1 MSGQPNVNSSDK
13 GKFREQYLASLELR
27 AKLDNVNL
35 QANRVYK
42 RTGQLPSEPSDFR
55 SLEEKLADSERL
67 RHEARA
73 SLTDIAD
80 GREANKISIEM
91 TPDQLLFY
99 SQQKDT
105 INAIIKQQFKLGVYA
120 DTFLPFLTRY
130 MNDTAANYGISTGL
144 QQASGANVVL
154 NGENLIRQITNME
167 QLEELVRLILRDGR
181 ITTEDHQF
189 VAMMGAIQ
197 GLIRI
202 LDFGGMNPYE
212 EIKTFRNEA
221 DRTDMYEMLNDILQ
235 EIPTKVQ
242 ISRKMDILRRF
253 LNAGDMGQVKTEME
267 RIQQLCEV
275 SPDAIQQHTI
285 LMNAFTENTREKAD
299 APRQPYT
306 DEPTGGTDQQGNPR
320 PAEKVGEAK
329 TQADLDSIRPTKG
342 GREEWVKSLSKKLSA
357 ATEAAGAAAGGGSS
371 APLFKYT
378 SGTQGAALGKNI
390 DNYIL
395 NNWELLKKID
405 EADPRDEDYM
415 RDILEELI
423 HGGAATKAAPPPMAE
438 AEKVWTDTGSV
449 GSEDTVESTG
459 YGFKGLKSQNAKNR
473 VVFKGRGL
481 GVKPP
486 RKYHSPNAT
495 DWSKGVNQTKRFVPI
510 GRYIINK
517 HRLDDDVVA
526 MKRPAG
532 SCIKD
537 FPSTRVSSKLG
548 KVIRHIVGGGIPEFD
563 ALEDL
568 DDNEKAYL
576 HNLAKETHIIDR
588 LSIPAPKKSE
598 SDKEIDKFN
607 VMRGEIMSG
616 NDNKELVK
624 KFKLLTM
631 KLMNRNQLPKGQARD
646 ILFDLTS
653 MGF

>member
-242 ISRKMDILRRF
+242 IARKMDIIRRLF
-253 LNAGDMGQVKTEME
+253 NAGDMGQVKTELL

-275 SPDAIQQHTI
+275 TPDAIQLHTI
-285 LMNAFTENTREKAD
+285 LRE
-299 APRQPYT
+299 
-306 DEPTGGTDQQGNPR
+306 
-320 PAEKVGEAK
+320 
-329 TQADLDSIRPTKG
+329 DLDRPKGDVGDLLGDPAQEGLAHPILNEGIGRKKDWVKGLNDKTKG
-342 GREEWVKSLSKKLSA
+342 GAAGASGSLYKYTVGTQKAANRDITQYVLNHLPLLKRIEEASAEEMPQIIAELQGGGAAAVPAAAA
-357 ATEAAGAAAGGGSS
+357 ATE
-371 APLFKYT
+371 
-378 SGTQGAALGKNI
+378 
-390 DNYIL
+390 
-395 NNWELLKKID
+395 
-405 EADPRDEDYM
+405 
-415 RDILEELI
+415 
-423 HGGAATKAAPPPMAE
+423 MAE
-438 AEKVWTDTGSV
+438 AEPFF
-449 GSEDTVESTG
+449 SEVESEVESGG
-459 YGFKGLKSQNAKNR
+459 YGFKGLKSQKAKNR

>member
-1 MSGQPNVNSSDK
+1 MSGQPNINSSDR
-13 GKFREQYLASLELR
+13 GKFREQYLSSLELR

-73 SLTDIAD
+73 ALTDIAD

-105 INAIIKQQFKLGVYA
+105 INPIIKKQFRLGVYA

-130 MNDTAANYGISTGL
+130 MNDTAANYGVSTGL
-144 QQASGANVVL
+144 QQASGRNVLL
-154 NGENLIRQITNME
+154 NGENLIKQITNVD
-167 QLEELVRLILRDGR
+167 QLEELVRIILSDNR
-181 ITTEDHQF
+181 ITTEDPQF
-189 VAMMGAIQ
+189 IGMMGAIQ
-197 GLIRI
+197 GLVRL
-202 LDFGGMNPYE
+202 LDFGGINPYE
-212 EIKTFRNEA
+212 EIKTFRDEA
-221 DRTDMYEMLNDILQ
+221 DRTEMYEMLNDILQ
-235 EIPTKVQ
+235 EVPTKVQ
-242 ISRKMDILRRF
+242 ISRKMDIIRRF
-253 LNAGDMGQVKTEME
+253 LAAGDMGQVKTEIE

-275 SPDAIQQHTI
+275 TPDAIQQHTI
-285 LMNAFTENTREKAD
+285 LREDLQKPKGDVGDLLGDD
-299 APRQPYT
+299 APAQEGLAHPVL
-306 DEPTGGTDQQGNPR
+306 QQG
-320 PAEKVGEAK
+320 
-329 TQADLDSIRPTKG
+329 KG
-342 GREEWVKSLSKKLSA
+342 VQKDWVKSLNDKTKPV
-357 ATEAAGAAAGGGSS
+357 GGGTASGS
-371 APLFKYT
+371 LYKRT
-378 SGTQGAALGKNI
+378 SGTAAAANADI
-390 DNYIL
+390 TQYIL
-395 NNWELLKKID
+395 NNLPLLKRIE
-405 EADPRDEDYM
+405 EASAEEMP
-415 RDILEELI
+415 DIIAELQ
-423 HGGAATKAAPPPMAE
+423 GAAVAAPAAATEMAE
-438 AEKVWTDTGSV
+438 AEPFF
-449 GSEDTVESTG
+449 SEVESEVESGG
-459 YGFKGLKSQNAKNR
+459 YGFKGLKSQKAKNR

-481 GVKPP
+481 GVKAP

-495 DWSKGVNQTKRFVPI
+495 DWTKGVNPTKRFVPI

-532 SCIKD
+532 SCIKE

-563 ALEDL
+563 DLEGL

-631 KLMNRNQLPKGQARD
+631 KLMNRNLLPKGQARD